1 MTAMSLI
8 SPAVQG
14 APHRVAPVTPLLE
27 LANVS
32 KTFPVRRRFGHRRA
46 TVRAVDDVSLSIAPG
61 ECLGLIGESGCGK
74 TTLGRLALRLLE
86 PTAGTI
92 RFGGTDLA
100 SITTDALAALRPR
113 MQIVFQDPYSSLNPR
128 KTVEQIVGLPLAV
141 HTRLTGPQRRERV
154 IQALDWVGLTQEHLN
169 RYPHQFSGG
178 QRQRIGIARALITQP
193 SLVVCDEPVSALD
206 VSVQAQIL
214 ALLQRLRRELGLAY
228 LFISH
233 DIAVVAHLSER
244 IAVMYLGRI
253 VESGPART
261 LIAAPR
267 HPYTQALLSAVP
279 RLHAPA
285 GTRLAGDPPSPLDP
299 PSGCAFHTRCPV
311 AMPVCRTVRP
321 RLVAD
326 ATGHDVACH
335 LHDQSPARKPN
346 RCSR

>member
-1 MTAMSLI
+1 MMAALI
-8 SPAVQG
+8 SPALQDVTSRT
-14 APHRVAPVTPLLE
+14 APEPQTPLLE
-27 LANVS
+27 LARVGMAFS
-32 KTFPVRRRFGHRRA
+32 LRGRFGSRRA
-46 TVRAVDDVSLSIAPG
+46 TVRAVDDVSLSVAPG

-74 TTLGRLALRLLE
+74 TTLGRLALRLIE
-86 PTAGTI
+86 PTAGTV
-92 RFGGTDLA
+92 RFGGTDLSA
-100 SITTDALAALRPR
+100 LTPDALAALRPR

-141 HTRLTGPQRRERV
+141 HARLTSAQRRDRV
-154 IQALDWVGLTQEHLN
+154 IEALDRVGLNSEHLN

-214 ALLQRLRRELGLAY
+214 ALLQRLRREFGLAY

-233 DIAVVAHLSER
+233 DIGVVAHLAER

-253 VESGPART
+253 VESGPARP
-261 LIAAPR
+261 LITAPR

-279 RLHAPA
+279 RLHASPA
-285 GTRLAGDPPSPLDP
+285 MRLAGDPPSSLAP
-299 PSGCAFHTRCPV
+299 PAGCAFHTRCPV
-311 AMPVCRTVRP
+311 AMPICRAVRP

-326 ATGHDVACH
+326 ATRHEVACH
-335 LHDQSPARKPN
+335 LHDQSPA
-346 RCSR
+346 

>member
-1 MTAMSLI
+1 M
-8 SPAVQG
+8 
-14 APHRVAPVTPLLE
+14 
-27 LANVS
+27 
-32 KTFPVRRRFGHRRA
+32 
-46 TVRAVDDVSLSIAPG
+46 
-61 ECLGLIGESGCGK
+61 
-74 TTLGRLALRLLE
+74 
-86 PTAGTI
+86 
-92 RFGGTDLA
+92 
-100 SITTDALAALRPR
+100 
-113 MQIVFQDPYSSLNPR
+113 
-128 KTVEQIVGLPLAV
+128 
-141 HTRLTGPQRRERV
+141 HTRLAGPQRRERV

-193 SLVVCDEPVSALD
+193 DLVVCDEPVSALD

-214 ALLQRLRRELGLAY
+214 ALLQHLRRELGLAY

-233 DIAVVAHLSER
+233 DIAVVARLSER

-253 VESGPART
+253 VESGPARA

-285 GTRLAGDPPSPLDP
+285 ATRLAGDPPSPLDP

-311 AMPVCRTVRP
+311 AMPVCRSVRP

-335 LHDQSPARKPN
+335 LHEQSPA
-346 RCSR
+346 

>member
-8 SPAVQG
+8 SPAVQD
-14 APHRVAPVTPLLE
+14 APRRAAPFAPLLE
-27 LANVS
+27 LTNVS
-32 KTFPVRRRFGHRRA
+32 KAFPVRRRFGQRHA
-46 TVRAVDDVSLSIAPG
+46 EVRAVDEVSLSVASG

-74 TTLGRLALRLLE
+74 TTLGRLALRLLQ
-86 PTAGTI
+86 PTTGTI
-92 RFGGTDLA
+92 RFGGADLA
-100 SITTDALAALRPR
+100 ALTSDALAALRPR

-141 HTRLTGPQRRERV
+141 HTRLTSAQRRDRV
-154 IQALDWVGLTQEHLN
+154 IQALDWVGLTPDHLN

-193 SLVVCDEPVSALD
+193 ELVVCDEPVSALD

-233 DIAVVAHLSER
+233 DIAVVAHLAER

-253 VESGPART
+253 VESGPARA
-261 LIAAPR
+261 LIATPH

-285 GTRLAGDPPSPLDP
+285 TMRLAGDPPSLLDP

-311 AMPVCRTVRP
+311 AMPICRTVRP
-321 RLVAD
+321 QLAAD
-326 ATGHDVACH
+326 ATGHNVACH
-335 LHDQSPARKPN
+335 LSPA
-346 RCSR
+346 